1 MRLWVRLSVP
11 GARRPPV
18 SEPDGDAVR
27 LVEILPREIDLTNAE
42 NVGDR
47 LVKLALSGPAVEV
60 VVADLSGTRFCD
72 SAGVRNLLLAHR
84 RAAESGVELR
94 LAAASEPV
102 LRVLE
107 LVGVDQLVRVYP
119 DVPTA
124 LADAGSAPQ

>member
-1 MRLWVRLSVP
+1 
-11 GARRPPV
+11 V
-18 SEPDGDAVR
+18 SAPDGDAVR

-42 NVGDR
+42 NVSDR
-47 LVKLALSGPAVEV
+47 LVKLALSSPAVEV

-72 SAGVRNLLLAHR
+72 SAGVRHLLLAHR
-84 RAAESGVELR
+84 QAGASGVELR

-107 LVGVDQLVRVYP
+107 LVGVDQLVRVYL

-124 LADAGSAPQ
+124 LADAGSAPE

>member
-1 MRLWVRLSVP
+1 
-11 GARRPPV
+11 V
-18 SEPDGDAVR
+18 SEPDGDVVR

-42 NVGDR
+42 NVSDR
-47 LVKLALSGPAVEV
+47 LVKLALSALAVEV

-102 LRVLE
+102 LRILE
-107 LVGVDQLVRVYP
+107 LVGVDQLVRMYP

-124 LADAGSAPQ
+124 LADAGSALE